1 MTRATSGIKNVD
13 KNAWKL
19 FKMEAARHDMAMG
32 EFFSH
37 LVKEHAMRE
46 AGSTWEDILRFAG
59 SISEKDAARMRK
71 EAEAL
76 RRGLKLRPYASGH

>member
-1 MTRATSGIKNVD
+1 MTRTTSAIKNVD
-13 KNAWKL
+13 KDAWKL

-32 EFFSH
+32 EFFSR
-37 LVKEHAMRE
+37 LVKEHAMKE
-46 AGSTWEDILRFAG
+46 AGSTWEEILRFAG

-76 RRGLKLRPYASGH
+76 RRGLKMRTYATGH